1 MLDKDGQILRVR
13 VYDDKEQVVLNR
25 GVAVGRERR
34 DGRSEWKVLADG
46 ETEPKSFVCPPLVL
60 KELKAKA

>member
-25 GVAVGRERR
+25 GVAVGREKR
-34 DGRSEWKVLADG
+34 DCTWTWNVLADG
-46 ETEPKSFVCPPLVL
+46 ETEPKSFVCPPFVL
-60 KELKAKA
+60 KRLETR